1 MDPWLK
7 HAFSF
12 KGRTSRKE
20 YWTTMILYD
29 LLCIVLGA
37 FTGSVLSGTVSDSAL
52 ITIAVVIWLIIAVIG
67 FWLML
72 SQGAKRCHDLGH
84 SGWWQLIPVCILWI
98 LFAAGNAG
106 ENDYGPDP
114 KGDDD

>member
-20 YWTTMILYD
+20 YWTTMILYG

-37 FTGSVLSGTVSDSAL
+37 FTGSVLSDSAL
-52 ITIAVVIWLIIAVIG
+52 ITIAGVIWLIIAVIG

-84 SGWWQLIPVCILWI
+84 SGWWQLIPLYILWI
-98 LFAAGNAG
+98 LFAAGNVG

-114 KGDDD
+114 TDDDD